1 MEQRC
6 ERLECEFVAPVQG
19 RVHHVVKQLP
29 HCDFPWQLRVR
40 QRRSETVL
48 VLRLLVRVR
57 VHDEQLLVVRIQLA
71 VALLRELLLQELEW
85 HFHTALFLMVLGYG
99 FTHNRHVR
107 VDFIREN
114 LRFRSKVWVDF
125 LGTSILMIPWI
136 CVLIYFSFIYVR
148 ESFIINEVSASLVG
162 LSHRWVIK
170 SFLIAGFLLSLL
182 SGIAVWLQTF
192 ILLFGSRDYRLNPM
206 TIDLPEVKEENQ

>member
-1 MEQRC
+1 MEETLDKFSQNLSHFVN
-6 ERLECEFVAPVQG
+6 RLGKLSTFFIIP
-19 RVHHVVKQLP
+19 
-29 HCDFPWQLRVR
+29 
-40 QRRSETVL
+40 L
-48 VLRLLVRVR
+48 VLITMWDVICRKLVWV
-57 VHDEQLLVVRIQLA
+57 QIWLVENLGRIF
-71 VALLRELLLQELEW
+71 ESTLLQELEW

-114 LRFRSKVWVDF
+114 LEFRTKVWIDF
-125 LGTSILMIPWI
+125 LGTTILMLPWI

-170 SFLIAGFLLSLL
+170 SFLIAGFLVSLL

>member
-1 MEQRC
+1 MQIWLVEN
-6 ERLECEFVAPVQG
+6 LG
-19 RVHHVVKQLP
+19 RI
-29 HCDFPWQLRVR
+29 FE
-40 QRRSETVL
+40 ST
-48 VLRLLVRVR
+48 
-57 VHDEQLLVVRIQLA
+57 
-71 VALLRELLLQELEW
+71 LLQELEW

-114 LRFRSKVWVDF
+114 LKFRTKVWIDF

-162 LSHRWVIK
+162 LSHRWIIK
-170 SFLIAGFLLSLL
+170 SFLIAGFACAFL
-182 SGIAVWLQTF
+182 SGIAVWLQTVV
-192 ILLFGSRDYRLNPM
+192 LLFGNKDYRLTPM
-206 TIDLPEVKEENQ
+206 TVDLPSSEEEEK

>member
-1 MEQRC
+1 MEETLDRFSQN
-6 ERLECEFVAPVQG
+6 LSHFVN
-19 RVHHVVKQLP
+19 RVGKLSTFFIIP
-29 HCDFPWQLRVR
+29 
-40 QRRSETVL
+40 L
-48 VLRLLVRVR
+48 VLITMWDVICRKLVWI
-57 VHDEQLLVVRIQLA
+57 QIWLVENLGRIF
-71 VALLRELLLQELEW
+71 ESTLLQELEW

-114 LRFRSKVWVDF
+114 LKFRTKVWIDF
-125 LGTSILMIPWI
+125 LGTTILMLPWI

>member
-1 MEQRC
+1 MEEILDKFSQN
-6 ERLECEFVAPVQG
+6 LSHFVN
-19 RVHHVVKQLP
+19 RVGKLSTFFIIP
-29 HCDFPWQLRVR
+29 
-40 QRRSETVL
+40 L
-48 VLRLLVRVR
+48 VLITMWDVICRKLVWV
-57 VHDEQLLVVRIQLA
+57 QIWLVENLGRIF
-71 VALLRELLLQELEW
+71 ESTLLQELEW

-114 LRFRSKVWVDF
+114 LKFRTKVWIDF
-125 LGTSILMIPWI
+125 LGTTILMLPWI

>member
-1 MEQRC
+1 MEETLDKFSQS
-6 ERLECEFVAPVQG
+6 LSNFVN
-19 RVHHVVKQLP
+19 RVGKLSTFFIIP
-29 HCDFPWQLRVR
+29 
-40 QRRSETVL
+40 L
-48 VLRLLVRVR
+48 VLITMWDVICRKLVWV
-57 VHDEQLLVVRIQLA
+57 QIWLVENLGRIF
-71 VALLRELLLQELEW
+71 ESTLLQELEW

-114 LRFRSKVWVDF
+114 LKFRTKVWIDF
-125 LGTSILMIPWI
+125 LGTTILMLPWI

>member
-1 MEQRC
+1 MEETLDKFSQN
-6 ERLECEFVAPVQG
+6 LSHFVN
-19 RVHHVVKQLP
+19 RVGKLSTFFIIP
-29 HCDFPWQLRVR
+29 
-40 QRRSETVL
+40 L
-48 VLRLLVRVR
+48 VLITMWDVICRKLVWV
-57 VHDEQLLVVRIQLA
+57 QIWLVENLGRIF
-71 VALLRELLLQELEW
+71 ESTLLQELEW

-114 LRFRSKVWVDF
+114 LKFRTKVWIDF
-125 LGTSILMIPWI
+125 LGTTILMLPWI

-170 SFLIAGFLLSLL
+170 SFLIAGFLVSLL

-192 ILLFGSRDYRLNPM
+192 ILLFGSRDYRLDPM

>member
-1 MEQRC
+1 MEETLDKFSQN
-6 ERLECEFVAPVQG
+6 LSHFVN
-19 RVHHVVKQLP
+19 RVGKLSTFFIIP
-29 HCDFPWQLRVR
+29 
-40 QRRSETVL
+40 L
-48 VLRLLVRVR
+48 VLITMWDVICRKLVWV
-57 VHDEQLLVVRIQLA
+57 QIWLVENLGRIF
-71 VALLRELLLQELEW
+71 ESTLLQELEW

-114 LRFRSKVWVDF
+114 LKFRTKVWIDF
-125 LGTSILMIPWI
+125 LGTTILMLPWI

-148 ESFIINEVSASLVG
+148 ESFIINEISASLVG

>member
-1 MEQRC
+1 MEETLDKFSQNLSHFVN
-6 ERLECEFVAPVQG
+6 RLGKLSTFFIIP
-19 RVHHVVKQLP
+19 
-29 HCDFPWQLRVR
+29 
-40 QRRSETVL
+40 L
-48 VLRLLVRVR
+48 VLITMWDVICRKLVWV
-57 VHDEQLLVVRIQLA
+57 QIWLVENLGRIF
-71 VALLRELLLQELEW
+71 ESTLLQELEW

-114 LRFRSKVWVDF
+114 LKFRTKVWIDF
-125 LGTSILMIPWI
+125 LGTSILMLPWI

-170 SFLIAGFLLSLL
+170 SFLIAGFIVSLL

>member
-1 MEQRC
+1 MEETLDKFSQNLSHFVN
-6 ERLECEFVAPVQG
+6 RLGKLSTFFIIP
-19 RVHHVVKQLP
+19 
-29 HCDFPWQLRVR
+29 
-40 QRRSETVL
+40 L
-48 VLRLLVRVR
+48 VLITMWDVICRKLVWV
-57 VHDEQLLVVRIQLA
+57 QIWLVENLGRIF
-71 VALLRELLLQELEW
+71 ESTLLQELEW

-114 LRFRSKVWVDF
+114 LKFRTKVWVDF
-125 LGTSILMIPWI
+125 LGTSILMLPWI

-170 SFLIAGFLLSLL
+170 SFLIAGFLVSLL

-206 TIDLPEVKEENQ
+206 TIDLPAVKEENQ

>member
-1 MEQRC
+1 MEETLDKFSQN
-6 ERLECEFVAPVQG
+6 LSHFVN
-19 RVHHVVKQLP
+19 RVGKLSTFFIIP
-29 HCDFPWQLRVR
+29 
-40 QRRSETVL
+40 L
-48 VLRLLVRVR
+48 VLITMWDVICRKLVWV
-57 VHDEQLLVVRIQLA
+57 QIWLVENLGRIF
-71 VALLRELLLQELEW
+71 ESTLLQELEW

-114 LRFRSKVWVDF
+114 LKFRTKVWIDF
-125 LGTSILMIPWI
+125 LGTSILMLPWI

-170 SFLIAGFLLSLL
+170 SFLIAGFLVSLL

>member
-1 MEQRC
+1 MEETLDKFSQN
-6 ERLECEFVAPVQG
+6 LSHFVN
-19 RVHHVVKQLP
+19 RVGKLSTFFIIP
-29 HCDFPWQLRVR
+29 
-40 QRRSETVL
+40 L
-48 VLRLLVRVR
+48 VLITMWDVICRKLVWV
-57 VHDEQLLVVRIQLA
+57 QIWLVENLGRIF
-71 VALLRELLLQELEW
+71 ESTLLQELEW

-114 LRFRSKVWVDF
+114 LKFRTKVWVDF
-125 LGTSILMIPWI
+125 LGTSILMLPWI

-170 SFLIAGFLLSLL
+170 SFLIAGFLVSLL

>member
-1 MEQRC
+1 MEETLDKFSQN
-6 ERLECEFVAPVQG
+6 LSHFVN
-19 RVHHVVKQLP
+19 RVGKLSTFFIIP
-29 HCDFPWQLRVR
+29 
-40 QRRSETVL
+40 L
-48 VLRLLVRVR
+48 VLITMWDVICRKLVWV
-57 VHDEQLLVVRIQLA
+57 QIWLVENLGRIF
-71 VALLRELLLQELEW
+71 ESTLLQELEW

-114 LRFRSKVWVDF
+114 LKFRTKVWIDF
-125 LGTSILMIPWI
+125 LGTTILMLPWI
-136 CVLIYFSFIYVR
+136 CVLIYFSFVYVR

-162 LSHRWVIK
+162 LSHRWLIK

-182 SGIAVWLQTF
+182 AGIAVWLQTF

>member
-1 MEQRC
+1 MEEILDKFSQN
-6 ERLECEFVAPVQG
+6 LSHFVN
-19 RVHHVVKQLP
+19 RVGKLSTFFIIP
-29 HCDFPWQLRVR
+29 
-40 QRRSETVL
+40 L
-48 VLRLLVRVR
+48 VLITMWDVICRKLVWI
-57 VHDEQLLVVRIQLA
+57 QIWLVENLGRIF
-71 VALLRELLLQELEW
+71 ESTLLQELEW

-114 LRFRSKVWVDF
+114 LKFRSKVWIDF

-206 TIDLPEVKEENQ
+206 TIDLPDVKEENQ